1 MLSSCSL
8 PGFVFLVSRQG
19 QARLL
24 QHQNLGR
31 RSQSQP
37 SETSSWYNC
46 QYNDVCI
53 VRPSLLP
60 RYYWHL
66 EILSG
71 SRSDIKTNVRQ
82 WLIYQHIAHSH
93 LPPALPPEK
102 CDVYTSPLTC
112 HLVRNEASLVAL
124 REPAGC
130 SVWEK
135 RDGDQASSAR
145 FPRVVTAGSGH
156 LFLLDVSPPGPGSC
170 PRLRPPHHRHCV

>member
-1 MLSSCSL
+1 MESDSSAVQTTNRNLVEVWWSRLQFSWQVLSCYVIIMFL
-8 PGFVFLVSRQG
+8 AWLCIPGVKAG
-19 QARLL
+19 AGLL
-24 QHQNLGR
+24 QHPNLER

-53 VRPSLLP
+53 VRPSLLLP

-93 LPPALPPEK
+93 LSPALPPEK
-102 CDVYTSPLTC
+102 CDVFPHLSPVTS
-112 HLVRNEASLVAL
+112 VGMRQV
-124 REPAGC
+124 
-130 SVWEK
+130 
-135 RDGDQASSAR
+135 
-145 FPRVVTAGSGH
+145 
-156 LFLLDVSPPGPGSC
+156 
-170 PRLRPPHHRHCV
+170 